1 MRSVMFLKRE
11 DHQNLRVWAF
21 SVQDVV
27 VDALSMDGSATDDV
41 LRRMGVEKF
50 LKDLVGTKKFNS
62 KAHPAVVT

>member
-27 VDALSMDGSATDDV
+27 LDALSMDGSATDDV

-50 LKDLVGTKKFNS
+50 LKHLVGTKGCTDYS
-62 KAHPAVVT
+62 